1 MEKNKFLAYP
11 EGQVSGSELDGQDS
25 EPGKYFWI
33 FSQSSNFF
41 CDVVEGMVL

>member
-25 EPGKYFWI
+25 EPEKYFLDLSAVLED
-33 FSQSSNFF
+33 FS
-41 CDVVEGMVL
+41 